1 LTAAS
6 STPCEQP
13 RAVSLTDLELRDRA
27 FRHGLLVGGEDEP
40 DKSRR
45 RTFHPDDFPAS
56 EL

>member
-6 STPCEQP
+6 SPPCEQP

-45 RTFHPDDFPAS
+45 RAFHPDDFPAS